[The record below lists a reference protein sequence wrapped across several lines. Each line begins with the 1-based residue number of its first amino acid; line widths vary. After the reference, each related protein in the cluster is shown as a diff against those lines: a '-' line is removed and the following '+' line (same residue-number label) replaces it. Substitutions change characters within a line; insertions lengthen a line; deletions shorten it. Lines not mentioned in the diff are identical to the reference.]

1 MLARVV
7 VYARFHYLLEVNA
20 AEDSLMH
27 GSLNWQDAS
36 TEDASWTNQLKREL
50 GRS

>member
-20 AEDSLMH
+20 AEDKFMH
-27 GSLNWQDAS
+27 GSFAGVCVVKGRILD
-36 TEDASWTNQLKREL
+36 EL
-50 GRS
+50 RQKDGC